1 MNNMFDPNML
11 KSLQQMM
18 NGLTNFTQQPAIDLK
33 TIKKLILIVVLSLF
47 LSGFGVG
54 LLIGLLF

>member
-1 MNNMFDPNML
+1 MNNMFDPNTL
-11 KSLQQMM
+11 KNLQQMM

>member
-11 KSLQQMM
+11 KNLQQMM
-18 NGLTNFTQQPAIDLK
+18 NGLTNFTQQPAIDFKL
-33 TIKKLILIVVLSLF
+33 IKKSIIIVVLSLF

-54 LLIGLLF
+54 LMVGLLF

>member
-11 KSLQQMM
+11 KNLQQMM
-18 NGLTNFTQQPAIDLK
+18 NGLTNFTQQPAIDFK